1 MPDHVLMR
9 MSAALIPPPP
19 VLEDLA
25 AVLRSVR
32 GHETQLEPVPA
43 DLMRLPLGNFGN
55 VGLTDR
61 MALQEALTDEV
72 SRWAPLQLRFR
83 GGSALVDPGD
93 DSVWAEM
100 SGDLEQ
106 LTAMGTVVPR
116 VVHRLGFLIDRRAF
130 RTRMRVGRI
139 TPSTSVEF
147 LERLLSRLDGYSGPA
162 WTSHHVSLLRHLRS
176 DEAGEPMVE
185 VMHELRLVGDA
196 DGAGATGTA
205 GGRHRDWPAG
215 YQGQG
220 ADNPADEPAGV

>member
-1 MPDHVLMR
+1 MR

-25 AVLRSVR
+25 AVVRSVR

-83 GGSALVDPGD
+83 GGSALLDPGD

-106 LTAMGTVVPR
+106 LTAMGSVIPR
-116 VVHRLGFLIDRRAF
+116 VVHRLGFLIDRRSF
-130 RTRMRVGRI
+130 RTRLRVGRI
-139 TPSTSVEF
+139 TPATSLEF
-147 LERLLSRLDGYSGPA
+147 LERLLSRLDGYAGPA
-162 WTSHHVSLLRHLRS
+162 WTSHHVSLLRNLS
-176 DEAGEPMVE
+176 GDGASEPMYE

-196 DGAGATGTA
+196 DGTGATGAA
-205 GGRHRDWPAG
+205 GGRHRDADRSGGDAADGGGRPEGERPAL
-215 YQGQG
+215 
-220 ADNPADEPAGV
+220 V

>member
-1 MPDHVLMR
+1 MR

-25 AVLRSVR
+25 AVVRSVR

-72 SRWAPLQLRFR
+72 ARWAPLRLRFR

-100 SGDLEQ
+100 SGDLDQ
-106 LTAMGTVVPR
+106 LTAMGSVIPR
-116 VVHRLGFLIDRRAF
+116 VVHRLGFLIDRRSF

-139 TPSTSVEF
+139 TPVTGLEF
-147 LERLLSRLDGYSGPA
+147 LERLLGRLDGYTGPA
-162 WTSHHVSLLRHLRS
+162 WTSHHVSLLRNLS
-176 DEAGEPMVE
+176 GDGAGEPAYE

-196 DGAGATGTA
+196 DGTGATGTA
-205 GGRHRDWPAG
+205 GGRHRDADPSGGAPAAG
-215 YQGQG
+215 GG
-220 ADNPADEPAGV
+220 RPVGERPAALA

>member
-25 AVLRSVR
+25 AVVRSVR

-43 DLMRLPLGNFGN
+43 ELMRLPLGNFGN

-61 MALQEALTDEV
+61 MAVQESLADEV
-72 SRWAPLQLRFR
+72 SRLAPLQLRFR

-93 DSVWAEM
+93 DSVWAEL

-106 LTAMGTVVPR
+106 LTAVGALIPR

-139 TPSTSVEF
+139 TPTTSVEF

-162 WTSHHVSLLRHLRS
+162 WTSHHVSLLRHLS
-176 DEAGEPMVE
+176 GDTASEPVFE
-185 VMHELRLVGDA
+185 VMHELRLTGGQYGDRDHGTGEHLGSA
-196 DGAGATGTA
+196 DDVAGERA
-205 GGRHRDWPAG
+205 GLA
-215 YQGQG
+215 
-220 ADNPADEPAGV
+220 